1 MQKYRLEINNLGI
14 LVALYLV
21 TYDLNRPGQD
31 YPGLYDKISECGS
44 AWHGM
49 QNVWFVDTPWNA
61 QRIRDHVIPTLDRGD
76 KLFVSRVQEAAWQGF
91 TDEATAWIKAKA
103 T

>member
-1 MQKYRLEINNLGI
+1 M
-14 LVALYLV
+14 ALYLV

-31 YPGLYDKISECGS
+31 YQELYDRIKQCGN

-49 QNVWFVDTPWNA
+49 QNTWFVETTKSAA
-61 QRIRDHVIPTLDRGD
+61 QIRDHVGPALDRGD

-91 TDEATAWIKAKA
+91 ADDGTSWIRAKA
-103 T
+103 A